1 VTVRQLVT
9 LDRIER
15 AKALDPVVEK
25 VRPVVSAILRDRR
38 IKDALHGVWLGHPLH
53 PLLVQVPI
61 GTWISA
67 GLLDLMPHSGR
78 ASSRL
83 ISAGL
88 LAAAPTAVSGW
99 NDWSVLH
106 PEQARVGVVHA
117 TANVTAIGCYVASL
131 RARAKG
137 HGLRGR
143 LLGWTGLAMVVTGGA
158 IGGHLSYRQAAGVNH
173 AEDVPHLVP
182 EGWQDVGS
190 FSELP
195 DGTPVERDL
204 GGVELM
210 LLRRGDQVYAL
221 ANHCSHLSGPL
232 HEGEITDESGQLC
245 VVCPWHGSTFRL
257 RDGAVVHGP
266 ATSPQPAFRTRVVGG
281 RVEVVL
287 ERAG

>member
-1 VTVRQLVT
+1 VRQLVS

-15 AKALDPVVEK
+15 AKELDPIVEK
-25 VRPVVSAILRDRR
+25 VRPVVSAVLRDRR
-38 IKDALHGVWLGHPLH
+38 VKDALHGVWLGHPLH

-61 GTWISA
+61 GTWLSA
-67 GLLDLMPHSGR
+67 GVLDLMPRTGR

-83 ISAGL
+83 ISVGL

-106 PEQARVGVVHA
+106 PQQARVGVVHA
-117 TANVTAIGCYVASL
+117 ATNVTAIGCYLASL
-131 RARAKG
+131 GARAKG
-137 HGLRGR
+137 HWLRGR
-143 LLGWTGLAMVVTGGA
+143 LLGWTGLAAVVAGGA

-173 AEDVPHLVP
+173 AEAVPHLVP
-182 EGWQDVGS
+182 EDWQDVAAL
-190 FSELP
+190 SELA

-204 GGVELM
+204 GGVKLL
-210 LLRRGDQVYAL
+210 LLRRGERVYAL

-232 HEGEITDESGQLC
+232 HEGELTDEAGQPC

-266 ATSPQPAFRTRVVGG
+266 ATTPQPVFRTRVVDD